1 MGRNDRGNSPAV
13 GARHNRD
20 AAPMRIG
27 FTHIPDAEQEVLSAP
42 HTLITGMH
50 VPNGG
55 TAPWRS
61 ANRSLRSPRRCSGT
75 FPGISADGRATDV
88 GGATEGSPP
97 PIPRQSAVA
106 VTERAVPAILGVPRR
121 RHCRRCFARHRS
133 GVPVGSLGRYAAPR
147 PRFGA
152 APSPACG
159 KRHPSGEKF
168 AEFFALQRTLKTGPR
183 TFRCTAPLDCL
194 NTVIDHLSRNAA
206 MRHLSIPYVIYRVT
220 DNTAPVTVTS
230 KSVTDTSATAV
241 THT

>member
-20 AAPMRIG
+20 AAPMRNG

-97 PIPRQSAVA
+97 PIPRQSAVGGSR
-106 VTERAVPAILGVPRR
+106 EGRAGDPWGAQASALPPLLCPPPIRCTGRQSWPLCGPPGPDSGPHRLPPAGNGIPLAKNSQN
-121 RHCRRCFARHRS
+121 F
-133 GVPVGSLGRYAAPR
+133 
-147 PRFGA
+147 
-152 APSPACG
+152 APSKEP
-159 KRHPSGEKF
+159 
-168 AEFFALQRTLKTGPR
+168 
-183 TFRCTAPLDCL
+183 
-194 NTVIDHLSRNAA
+194 
-206 MRHLSIPYVIYRVT
+206 
-220 DNTAPVTVTS
+220 
-230 KSVTDTSATAV
+230 
-241 THT
+241 

>member
-20 AAPMRIG
+20 AAPMRNG

-88 GGATEGSPP
+88 GGAPSGSPP

-106 VTERAVPAILGVPRR
+106 VAERAVPAILGVPRR
-121 RHCRRCFARHRS
+121 RHCRRCIARHRS
-133 GVPVGSLGRYAAPR
+133 GVPVGSLGRYAAP
-147 PRFGA
+147 
-152 APSPACG
+152 PAQIRG
-159 KRHPSGEKF
+159 RTVSRLRGSG
-168 AEFFALQRTLKTGPR
+168 GPLAR
-183 TFRCTAPLDCL
+183 NPENPLD
-194 NTVIDHLSRNAA
+194 
-206 MRHLSIPYVIYRVT
+206 
-220 DNTAPVTVTS
+220 
-230 KSVTDTSATAV
+230 SAGFSPL
-241 THT
+241 